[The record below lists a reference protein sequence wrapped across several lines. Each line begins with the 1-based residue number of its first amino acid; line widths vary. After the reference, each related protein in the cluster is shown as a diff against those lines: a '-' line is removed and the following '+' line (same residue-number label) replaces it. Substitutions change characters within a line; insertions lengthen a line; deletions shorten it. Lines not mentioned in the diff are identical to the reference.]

1 MTFADISQIGDDLI
15 HTINQSLYHHSSVQ
29 RDEASIQNYPVI
41 QLLDYLNDKKTL
53 QRNDAV
59 IGIIKSLHSLE
70 SNGMPKSCM
79 DEVKG
84 ALKYQGLVNESFI
97 ESARRLANQ
106 AEPLE
111 HNVDDERRK
120 QVFREI
126 LPALYKQ
133 NPRPSV
139 ADRNYLSRV
148 TGLGR
153 KCLDTFFQN
162 KRNRHGQTR
171 KRISSGPSSNSE
183 TFQPDILYDVPDNG
197 KKRKHDSMNEVNNTP
212 NLNLTNMVLDSDNLV
227 FPIHGSSENSIL
239 NFSEALDNDILS
251 QSHCTNEYISPSS
264 IGEQFNDTKYLLDFP
279 EVVNIFNSIDDT
291 FYESLFSTSLYPKMD
306 VEGILLNA

>member
-120 QVFREI
+120 QVCYVVFDIEI
-126 LPALYKQ
+126 
-133 NPRPSV
+133 N
-139 ADRNYLSRV
+139 
-148 TGLGR
+148 
-153 KCLDTFFQN
+153 N
-162 KRNRHGQTR
+162 KWRYFAKSCQ
-171 KRISSGPSSNSE
+171 
-183 TFQPDILYDVPDNG
+183 
-197 KKRKHDSMNEVNNTP
+197 
-212 NLNLTNMVLDSDNLV
+212 
-227 FPIHGSSENSIL
+227 
-239 NFSEALDNDILS
+239 
-251 QSHCTNEYISPSS
+251 HCTNRILDL
-264 IGEQFNDTKYLLDFP
+264 QLLI
-279 EVVNIFNSIDDT
+279 EIT
-291 FYESLFSTSLYPKMD
+291 
-306 VEGILLNA
+306 